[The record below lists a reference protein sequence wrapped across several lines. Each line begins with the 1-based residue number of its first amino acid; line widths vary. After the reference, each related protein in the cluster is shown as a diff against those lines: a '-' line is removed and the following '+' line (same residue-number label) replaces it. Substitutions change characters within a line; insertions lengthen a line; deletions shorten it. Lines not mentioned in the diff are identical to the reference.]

1 MRSPIFISWEPHPDS
16 STHCGRRRRI
26 ALTLPRAL
34 ALRGAP
40 LQYNS
45 AFYAYSIGHIQR
57 SIPALNGSDRCC
69 DCRYDRWGNGFSP
82 HSVLCAEAARLGHDD
97 RNDHRVFFHRPTNL
111 RAGLGACFR
120 PLRTQAG
127 SAHWTERLR
136 GGVLCL
142 RVCQCHLVTVPLPRR
157 AGPRRRDDRCA
168 AGVCERYGAFRR
180 SCAFTGLAFGGNE
193 CRYDAGPG
201 YRVLCH
207 LLGTTVAGHSRSIA
221 VRRECAICM
230 AMASGI
236 EATACAFGRPKT
248 RMAWT
253 IDGTPQSNR
262 QCPAADFDL
271 CGSHAGFLLPDVG
284 SGALSE
290 R

>member
-82 HSVLCAEAARLGHDD
+82 HSFLCAEAARIGHDD
-97 RNDHRVFFHRPTNL
+97 RNDHRVFFHRPIDL
-111 RAGLGACFR
+111 CPGLGPRFR

-180 SCAFTGLAFGGNE
+180 SFAFLAGF
-193 CRYDAGPG
+193 
-201 YRVLCH
+201 
-207 LLGTTVAGHSRSIA
+207 
-221 VRRECAICM
+221 RRERMSVRCWARLSGPLPLIGDNSGRAFSQHRCA
-230 AMASGI
+230 S
-236 EATACAFGRPKT
+236 
-248 RMAWT
+248 RMRYLH
-253 IDGTPQSNR
+253 GNGFRNRSNR
-262 QCPAADFDL
+262 MCIRPPENPYGMDY
-271 CGSHAGFLLPDVG
+271 
-284 SGALSE
+284 
-290 R
+290 